1 MEINTQE
8 LREAANLLF
17 DHLVKAG
24 QQKVSLPHDYYWN
37 VPKEAEYDPYKQPT
51 SLTLGQLSED
61 LKELKGL
68 LKGDKEPL
76 AYALVWLAS
85 ILRAVGEE
93 VVA

>member
-1 MEINTQE
+1 MEIYTQE

-17 DHLVKAG
+17 DHLVQAG
-24 QQKVSLPHDYYWN
+24 HQKVFLSHDYYWS

-51 SLTLGQLSED
+51 LLTLGQLSED
-61 LKELKGL
+61 MDHLKGL
-68 LKGDKEPL
+68 LIGDQEPL
-76 AYALVWLAS
+76 AYALLWLAS